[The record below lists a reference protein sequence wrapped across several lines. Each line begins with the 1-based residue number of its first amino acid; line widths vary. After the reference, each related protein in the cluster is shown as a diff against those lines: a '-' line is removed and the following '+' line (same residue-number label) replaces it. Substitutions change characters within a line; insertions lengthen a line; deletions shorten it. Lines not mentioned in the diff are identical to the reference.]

1 MPPSPVAITRAPPK
15 PQCHQPRSQ
24 ASPCPVPHT
33 PAHAL
38 LSSLS
43 FSRVFDLRLRLR
55 TENHFTLTGLLPRLI
70 HAIGPLTGGDVA
82 HRPADPVRTGGS
94 THSILRGGWRL

>member
-1 MPPSPVAITRAPPK
+1 MPPSPVAITRAPPT

-24 ASPCPVPHT
+24 ALPCLVPHT

-43 FSRVFDLRLRLR
+43 FSRVFDLRVRLR
-55 TENHFTLTGLLPRLI
+55 TEDHFALTGLLPRLI
-70 HAIGPLTGGDVA
+70 DAIGQFAGGDVV
-82 HRPADPVRTGGS
+82 HRPADAGLRVGPKQSVLHGG
-94 THSILRGGWRL
+94 